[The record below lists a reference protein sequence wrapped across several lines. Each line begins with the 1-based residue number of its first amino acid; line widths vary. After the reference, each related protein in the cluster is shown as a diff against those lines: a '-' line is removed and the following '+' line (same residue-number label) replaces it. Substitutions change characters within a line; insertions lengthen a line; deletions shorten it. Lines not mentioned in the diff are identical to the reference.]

1 MTTKEREDKII
12 QQAQDILERRL
23 SVKQPIK
30 VNLQKIVHYSA
41 YYQGLRQGL
50 ITAQGIIEKLVKGE
64 DKIYLEAAFRLYTSS
79 LRNTQLFQDGT
90 EVRFRNWE
98 HNKKGKLT
106 RCEAYFVEHREILTE
121 IK

>member
-30 VNLQKIVHYSA
+30 VNFQKIIHYSA
-41 YYQGLRQGL
+41 YYQGMRQGL
-50 ITAQGIIEKLVKGE
+50 ITAQRIIETSVKGE
-64 DKIYLEAAFRLYTSS
+64 EKIYLEAEFKLYTSS
-79 LRNTQLFQDGT
+79 LRNVQLLKDGT
-90 EVRFRNWE
+90 EVRFRNHE
-98 HNKKGKLT
+98 RNKKGKLI
-106 RCEAYFVEHREILTE
+106 RCEAYFVERRELITE

>member
-41 YYQGLRQGL
+41 YYQGIRQGL
-50 ITAQGIIEKLVKGE
+50 ITAQGIIETSVKGE
-64 DKIYLEAAFRLYTSS
+64 DKIYLEAEFKLYTSS
-79 LRNTQLFQDGT
+79 LRNVQLLKDGT
-90 EVRFRNWE
+90 EVRFRNHE
-98 HNKKGKLT
+98 RNKKGKLI
-106 RCEAYFVEHREILTE
+106 RCEAYFVERRELITE